1 MAKRGDDDQLDRE
14 IEAVAAEAAK
24 PDPGKL
30 RKKST
35 PRLHLPDDM
44 KNHHAGGDVN
54 AGTFTRV
61 HLRVRAET
69 RFGEELHCS
78 GASYTMGQYKP
89 SESIELV
96 TSPEEY
102 PVWRTVKP
110 LILPRG
116 IAHKY
121 MYAVFS
127 GGMFANW
134 EPIDCDRHVV
144 PQGRDMTISEDYG
157 TFDLNSV
164 LVPSASSSSVFVRA
178 PASTAS
184 STSKASSPSR
194 QPASA
199 DAPVSS
205 LSRSKSLQ
213 RFQRNKV
220 KLQPRTA
227 SRDTPADFK
236 PSNPDSTLF
245 LVCYHLPIDIAKD
258 PVTGIW
264 TATWNKDS
272 LIARSENSIA
282 ESMKVKWVGCI
293 TTEVSVSP
301 PGGGRSTV
309 VPMTDADIA
318 AITAVLAA
326 MDAFAVFL
334 PPTLAHRHYQGYCK
348 SKLWPMFHNVD
359 ILDIYSSVWEEDL
372 HQANHDLWWES
383 YTAVNSQLAHAV
395 AAAAAPHDTV
405 WAHDY
410 HLLLFPKVLQDYFVS
425 ANKPR
430 PHMVFFLHVPFP
442 TSEIFRELSNGPALL
457 EGVLAVDVVGFHTF
471 DHARHFLNAC
481 KRFLGLTYQSQS
493 GVNLGVD
500 YKGRNVVIAISHVGI
515 EKNLIQDAVHWPG
528 VVAAATALRAKHKGK
543 LLLAGV
549 DVCQRLSGIPLKL
562 LAFEQFFNQC
572 PAWKD
577 KLALV
582 QRVHLTGSRQGDE
595 AYSSH
600 EIQQLVHRITAS
612 HGADVIDYEESTKPL
627 ALADRLAL
635 WLACDILIVTSIRGG
650 LNLHPLEFVF
660 AKGASKASDM
670 HAKAGVVLLSEF
682 SACCCVLNGGLRINP
697 WNITEVVNSLDRA
710 INMSNDE
717 RLGRRARDLPYIT
730 NQPASNW
737 TKQVLSI
744 LQESL
749 DIDADELSGALDFRK
764 LDPIKI
770 KHAYD
775 ASRRRVFLLD
785 YGGTLI
791 ARENMPMYMKKDFTA
806 VSGKIPT
813 PRMLQALQTLCADPR
828 NSVFVVSGVSQV
840 NLTHVLGHIPSLGIA
855 AHNGALFSWAKS
867 IRFGTPNEDVQG
879 NEGDPAP
886 EDDTS
891 TTRAWYHHRLVE
903 YDWSPVRELVDPI
916 LRTYCSRTNGS
927 VIRYMDQGIAWNF
940 RSCDPEWG
948 HLQSTSLQADLEDV
962 LKDVPVAI
970 VRKKGLLEI
979 VPEGLHK
986 GVVAR
991 HILTLDAETHGGH
1004 PDFIFSIGDDTT
1016 DETMFKAIYEHYAE
1030 RSDESMHGRP
1040 DSTPSLHH
1048 VYTCTVGKKP
1058 SNAHLFVHHVDDV
1071 EELLHTLSS
1080 LP

>member
-1 MAKRGDDDQLDRE
+1 MAAKKSDEIDRE
-14 IEAVAAEAAK
+14 IAAVIAEASKQDLGK
-24 PDPGKL
+24 P
-30 RKKST
+30 KKKAA
-35 PRLHLPDDM
+35 PRLSLPDDM
-44 KNHHAGGDVN
+44 RNHHVGDVN
-54 AGTFTRV
+54 AGTYTRV

-78 GASYTMGQYKP
+78 GASYTMGQYNP

-96 TSPEEY
+96 TSPDEY

-116 IAHKY
+116 IVHKY

-127 GGMFANW
+127 GGVFAHW
-134 EPIDCDRHVV
+134 EPIDCDRQVV

-157 TFDLNSV
+157 TFDPHSTLVLSSPSSSV
-164 LVPSASSSSVFVRA
+164 YTRVPPASSLSSKVSSSSKDHSLSV
-178 PASTAS
+178 
-184 STSKASSPSR
+184 
-194 QPASA
+194 
-199 DAPVSS
+199 DAPLSS
-205 LSRSKSLQ
+205 LTRSMSLQ

-220 KLQPRTA
+220 KLQPRTTHG
-227 SRDTPADFK
+227 RHTPSDYK

-245 LVCYHLPIDIAKD
+245 LVCYHLPIDISKD
-258 PVTGIW
+258 PVTGTW
-264 TATWNKDS
+264 TAAWNKDS
-272 LIARSENSIA
+272 LISRSEKSIA

-293 TTEVSVSP
+293 TTEVTVPSTDNAP
-301 PGGGRSTV
+301 STV
-309 VPMTDADIA
+309 VPMTDSDMAE
-318 AITAVLAA
+318 ITAVLAG
-326 MDAFAVFL
+326 MDAFAIFL
-334 PPTLAHRHYQGYCK
+334 PPALARNHYQGYYDLVFVYCK

-372 HQANHDLWWES
+372 HQANHDQWWEA
-383 YTAVNSQLAHAV
+383 YTAVNTRMAQAV
-395 AAAAAPHDTV
+395 AAAAAPHDVV

-410 HLLLFPKVLQDYFVS
+410 HLLLFPKLIQDHFAS
-425 ANKPR
+425 IHTPR
-430 PHMVFFLHVPFP
+430 PRLVFFLHVPFP
-442 TSEIFRELSNGPALL
+442 TSEIFRELSNGAALL
-457 EGVLAVDVVGFHTF
+457 EGVLAVDVV
-471 DHARHFLNAC
+471 
-481 KRFLGLTYQSQS
+481 GLTYQSQS

-515 EKNLIQDAVHWPG
+515 EKNLIQEAVLWPQ
-528 VVAAATALRAKHKGK
+528 VVAAATALRDKHKGK

-549 DVCQRLSGIPLKL
+549 DVCQRLSGVPLKL

-572 PAWKD
+572 PTWKD
-577 KLALV
+577 KLVLV
-582 QRVHLTGSRQGDE
+582 QRVHLTSSRQGDE

-600 EIQQLVHRITAS
+600 EIKQLVTRITAS
-612 HGADVIDYEESTKPL
+612 HGADVIDYEESATPL
-627 ALADRLAL
+627 SLADRLAL
-635 WLACDILIVTSIRGG
+635 WLACDMLLVTSIRGG

-660 AKGASKASDM
+660 AKGASKASDL
-670 HAKAGVVLLSEF
+670 HAKAGV
-682 SACCCVLNGGLRINP
+682 
-697 WNITEVVNSLDRA
+697 VVNSLDRA
-710 INMSNDE
+710 INMSGDE

-744 LQESL
+744 LQDSL
-749 DIDADELSGALDFRK
+749 DVDDQSSLDFRK

-770 KHAYD
+770 KHAYA
-775 ASRRRVFLLD
+775 ASTRRIFLLD

-813 PRMLQALQTLCADPR
+813 PRMLHALQTLCADPR
-828 NSVFVVSGVSQV
+828 NAVFVVSGVSQV

-879 NEGDPAP
+879 NENAK
-886 EDDTS
+886 EDKS
-891 TTRAWYHHRLVE
+891 RAWYHHRLVE
-903 YDWSPVRELVDPI
+903 YDWSPIRELVDPI

-948 HLQSTSLQADLEDV
+948 HMQSTSLQADLEDV
-962 LKDVPVAI
+962 LKDIPVTI

-991 HILTLDAETHGGH
+991 HILTLDAASHGGH
-1004 PDFIFSIGDDTT
+1004 PDFIFCMGDDTT
-1016 DETMFKAIYEHYAE
+1016 DESMFKAIYEYYAE
-1030 RSDESMHGRP
+1030 S
-1040 DSTPSLHH
+1040 STSTSSTTSSTMDPSKDQQLQH
-1048 VYTCTVGKKP
+1048 VFTCTVGKKP
-1058 SNAHLFVHHVDDV
+1058 SNAHLFVNHVDDV
-1071 EELLHTLSS
+1071 EELLHTLGT
-1080 LP
+1080 P